1 MSPTCSWPRPPS
13 TPASAR
19 LCPVLD
25 PSDICW
31 PISIVAV
38 AVAAFVGALNSLGFS
53 PFHHHHHNHHYHC
66 HLPPRFQRILVAQ
79 VHFCYCLSSWVFF
92 SFCLECRSFLSTH
105 QLLVAAFWLI
115 CIFISMSGRWDF
127 LSISAFSATHCV
139 AKDIY
144 VAIFTFFNLLL
155 GWF

>member
-1 MSPTCSWPRPPS
+1 MLMATPPVD
-13 TPASAR
+13 AR
-19 LCPVLD
+19 LRTPLSCFGTVWHLLANFHCCRCRCRL
-25 PSDICW
+25 CW
-31 PISIVAV
+31 CVELAW
-38 AVAAFVGALNSLGFS
+38 LFS
-53 PFHHHHHNHHYHC
+53 FHHHHYHC

-79 VHFCYCLSSWVFF
+79 VHFCYCLTLLCSWVFF

>member
-53 PFHHHHHNHHYHC
+53 PFTITITIAIC
-66 HLPPRFQRILVAQ
+66 PRDIQRILVAQ